1 MAAADEE
8 ASLSLVRGVASAAAA
23 LVSLV
28 SKRLENS
35 SASAWTLR
43 KSSASGVSGSTA
55 ALASSGFVQVS
66 SPTQFY
72 SVRLFTSKDQCKKL
86 LSWDQHT

>member
-8 ASLSLVRGVASAAAA
+8 ASLSLVRGVAAMA

-55 ALASSGFVQVS
+55 ALASSRFVQVS

-72 SVRLFTSKDQCKKL
+72 LVRLFTSKD
-86 LSWDQHT
+86 

>member
-8 ASLSLVRGVASAAAA
+8 ASLSLVRGVASAAVAF
-23 LVSLV
+23 VSLV

-43 KSSASGVSGSTA
+43 KSSASGVSGSAA

-66 SPTQFY
+66 SPTHFY
-72 SVRLFTSKDQCKKL
+72 SVWLFTSKDQCKKL
-86 LSWDQHT
+86 LSWDHRA